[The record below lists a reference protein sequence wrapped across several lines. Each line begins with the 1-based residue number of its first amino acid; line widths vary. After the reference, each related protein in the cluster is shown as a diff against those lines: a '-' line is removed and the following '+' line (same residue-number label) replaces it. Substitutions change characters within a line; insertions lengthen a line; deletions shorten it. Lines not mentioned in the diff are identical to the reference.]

1 MKKIE
6 LPGFDVPFVLSN
18 GLINPDWYSKLKLI
32 ADALNAG
39 VLGAIDVDNSTP
51 ITNGQ
56 VLVYDSTAKKLKPGA
71 N

>member
-18 GLINPDWYSKLKLI
+18 GLVNPDWYSKLKLI
-32 ADALNAG
+32 SDALNAG

-56 VLVYDSTAKKLKPGA
+56 VLVYDSTANKLKPGA

>member
-1 MKKIE
+1 MRKIE

-51 ITNGQ
+51 IANGQ